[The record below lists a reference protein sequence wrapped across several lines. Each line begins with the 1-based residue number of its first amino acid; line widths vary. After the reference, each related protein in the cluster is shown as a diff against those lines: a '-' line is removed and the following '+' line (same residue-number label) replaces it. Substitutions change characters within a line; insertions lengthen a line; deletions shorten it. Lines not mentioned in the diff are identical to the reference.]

1 MPSKTLKRGSR
12 RQVWTGKAEMTAGGL
27 RKEDL
32 IKNPRGRIV
41 SVKKCQTMKKTYKGS
56 DSEDEEEPKEE
67 PKQESKKEPKGGDQP
82 KGGEKEP
89 KKSGF
94 WNTLFE

>member
-12 RQVWTGKAEMTAGGL
+12 RQVWNGKAEMTAGGL
-27 RKEDL
+27 KKEDL

-56 DSEDEEEPKEE
+56 DDEEDEEKEE
-67 PKQESKKEPKGGDQP
+67 AKKEEPKGGDQP

>member
-32 IKNPRGRIV
+32 DKNKRGRIV
-41 SVKKCQTMKKTYKGS
+41 SIKKCHTMKKTYKGS
-56 DSEDEEEPKEE
+56 DSEDEEEQSIVTE
-67 PKQESKKEPKGGDQP
+67 KEPKKDS
-82 KGGEKEP
+82 KDGEKEP
-89 KKSGF
+89 KKATGF

>member
-12 RQVWTGKAEMTAGGL
+12 RQVWNGKAEMTAGGL
-27 RKEDL
+27 KKEDL

-56 DSEDEEEPKEE
+56 DSEDEEETKEA
-67 PKQESKKEPKGGDQP
+67 KEPKEP
-82 KGGEKEP
+82 KEP
-89 KKSGF
+89 KKGGF

>member
-27 RKEDL
+27 KKEDL
-32 IKNPRGRIV
+32 TKNTRGRIV

-56 DSEDEEEPKEE
+56 DSEDEDEES
-67 PKQESKKEPKGGDQP
+67 KQETKQETKQEP
-82 KGGEKEP
+82 KEP